1 MPAYIDRPFRHELK
15 YYINQGDAQVLSRR
29 LSLTMDRDQNADEYG
44 EYHIRSL
51 YFDDTINSAVRDKLD
66 GVDER
71 KKYRIRIYN
80 LSDEVISLECK
91 QKVGQYIHKR
101 SMRIDRQL
109 CEELCMGEY
118 GSLLHLEAPL
128 AREMYYQMSCRML
141 RPAVIV
147 DYVREAFVAPY
158 QDVRITFDKDLRTG
172 VFSKDIF
179 DPEIP
184 TVRAMEGYD
193 MILEVKFNKFLPEY
207 YHRLVQVDAS
217 MHSAVSKYVI
227 CRKFE

>member
-15 YYINQGDAQVLSRR
+15 YYINQGDYEVLRNR
-29 LSLTMDRDQNADEYG
+29 LALTMDRDENADEYG

-51 YFDDTINSAVRDKLD
+51 YFDDAINSAVRDKLD

-80 LSDEVISLECK
+80 LSDRIISLECK

-101 SMRIDRQL
+101 SMRISRDL
-109 CEELCMGEY
+109 CDAICAGDYEP
-118 GSLLHLEAPL
+118 LLSCDAPL
-128 AREMYYQMSCRML
+128 AREMYYQMSCRLL

-147 DYVREAFVAPY
+147 DYVREAFVAAY

-172 VFSKDIF
+172 VFSRDLF
-179 DPEIP
+179 DPHVP
-184 TVRAMEGYD
+184 TVKAVDGYD
-193 MILEVKFNKFLPEY
+193 MILEVKFNKYLPEY

-217 MHSAVSKYVI
+217 IHSAVSKYVL

>member
-1 MPAYIDRPFRHELK
+1 
-15 YYINQGDAQVLSRR
+15 
-29 LSLTMDRDQNADEYG
+29 
-44 EYHIRSL
+44 
-51 YFDDTINSAVRDKLD
+51 
-66 GVDER
+66 
-71 KKYRIRIYN
+71 
-80 LSDEVISLECK
+80 
-91 QKVGQYIHKR
+91 
-101 SMRIDRQL
+101 
-109 CEELCMGEY
+109 MGEY